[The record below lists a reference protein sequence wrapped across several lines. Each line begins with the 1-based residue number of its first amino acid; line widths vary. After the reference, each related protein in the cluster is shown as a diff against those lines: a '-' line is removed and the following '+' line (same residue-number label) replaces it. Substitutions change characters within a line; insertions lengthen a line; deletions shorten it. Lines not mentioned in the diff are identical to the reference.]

1 MQFLSRYSLIN
12 LILII
17 RYIIADFVGISLCIR
32 YDPKDAEVSLHHPL
46 LVCSPE
52 QEVWVLDPGPDF
64 AGQPGGDLPGE
75 QKPTHE
81 QYGRS
86 KGTWAVCKGKTF

>member
-1 MQFLSRYSLIN
+1 M
-12 LILII
+12 
-17 RYIIADFVGISLCIR
+17 
-32 YDPKDAEVSLHHPL
+32 
-46 LVCSPE
+46 
-52 QEVWVLDPGPDF
+52 LDPGPDF

-86 KGTWAVCKGKTF
+86 KGTWAVCKGKIFSRHKYEEYIIH